1 MVERHGFSC
10 SADSKGLS
18 YAVVSHSTVSRNY
31 LTKRRESEAGS
42 AAVALGIRKAFA

>member
-1 MVERHGFSC
+1 MVERTGFSC
-10 SADSKGLS
+10 GVAMVRLS
-18 YAVVSHSTVSRNY
+18 SCMVSHGTVSRNY